1 MNPGKCKAMLISR
14 KRKTVQLPQFLLNGT
29 PIQHVKN
36 FKYLGVLLSSDLS
49 WCNHI
54 NSICSKARKLLGP
67 LYRRF
72 YGSMN
77 SDNLLNLYSLHV
89 RPHLEYA
96 APSFAPP
103 LLSSIFQGGLTG
115 KKNFFAQITT
125 NAFSYIRTESG
136 ASRSMRVG
144 VMLFNSYEVL
154 FLEWPL
160 RVLIYLLRKGA
171 YIDFLYIIL
180 KHTQ

>member
-29 PIQHVKN
+29 PIQHVKT

-54 NSICSKARKLLGP
+54 NSICSKARKLLGL

-77 SDNLLNLYSLHV
+77 SDNLLNLYSLNV

-96 APSFAPP
+96 SPVWDPHLIKDTSQIENVQKFA
-103 LLSSIFQGGLTG
+103 
-115 KKNFFAQITT
+115 
-125 NAFSYIRTESG
+125 
-136 ASRSMRVG
+136 
-144 VMLFNSYEVL
+144 
-154 FLEWPL
+154 L
-160 RVLIYLLRKGA
+160 RMCLRKWNS
-171 YIDFLYIIL
+171 DLL
-180 KHTQ
+180 